1 MRELETTGQ
10 FRKDLKRERKSNPA
24 VDGSLMP
31 VVESLQLDNTLP
43 AARRDHALTGS
54 WKDHRECHVKP
65 DLLLIYA
72 KPDPQTLML
81 ARLGSHS
88 ELFG

>member
-1 MRELETTGQ
+1 MRELEPTGQ
-10 FRKDLKRERKSNPA
+10 FRKDLKRERKSDP
-24 VDGSLMP
+24 SLGDALTP
-31 VVESLQLDNTLP
+31 VVEKLQIDEALP
-43 AARRDHALTGS
+43 PARRDHALSGN

-72 KPDPQTLML
+72 KPDPQTLTL